1 MDIFSLTDNKF
12 IPQLNSVDN
21 VFIQQ
26 LYMLALNSAKNMKM
40 VGVVTDNFLSSRGDL
55 NTNSLSNGSVLNI
68 CMLSPLTNREKY
80 GTIVEEI
87 AHYRWSKLNLNDDKE
102 YWKERTTLLFL
113 DYILSSCLCYVEVY
127 ENGSSSGKKANS
139 VDKFYATRNRFI
151 AARVAGIEDTETSKY
166 VNYLTP
172 VLSDYR
178 MSSLRVLKLN
188 RQKKGFKITQPRS
201 AINFNKAVKVTPL
214 FFIDAFVRGI
224 TPVMKDNMVKFK
236 YIKDNGQEREL
247 ITTLSESIF
256 EKYYDK
262 TYAENVIKQCEM
274 KIDRGYMKVPE
285 LGCSKYDETGLR
297 ALNLSRIT
305 NIEVVND
312 FDSSYIDVD
321 FNSIIPTF
329 KATIEA
335 IHNEEIMGMIYQTLM
350 GENPQGKSLMDIR
363 SEILVYVDGRFAIG
377 TTTFQKELHN
387 YMVRYKMIFK
397 GYTGRPT
404 QMTMD
409 FSNGSFNLGLVSE

>member
-1 MDIFSLTDNKF
+1 
-12 IPQLNSVDN
+12 
-21 VFIQQ
+21 
-26 LYMLALNSAKNMKM
+26 MLALNSAKNMKM

-55 NTNSLSNGSVLNI
+55 NINSLSNGSVLNI

-87 AHYRWSKLNLNDDKE
+87 AHYRWSKLSLSDDKE

-127 ENGSSSGKKANS
+127 EDGSSSGKKANS

-151 AARVAGIEDTETSKY
+151 AARVAGIEDAETSKY

-285 LGCSKYDETGLR
+285 LGCSKYDDTGLR

-305 NIEVVND
+305 SIEVVND

-350 GENPQGKSLMDIR
+350 GESPQNKSLIDIR

-409 FSNGSFNLGLVSE
+409 FSNNSFNLGLVSE

>member
-1 MDIFSLTDNKF
+1 MDIYSLVGNKY

-21 VFIQQ
+21 QFIRQ
-26 LYMLALNSAKNMKM
+26 LYMLALNTAKNKKM
-40 VGVVTDNFLSSRGDL
+40 VGIVTENFLSSRGDL
-55 NTNSLSNGSVLNI
+55 SNTFGSSSSVLNI
-68 CMLSPLTNREKY
+68 CQLSPLVDKDNCSN
-80 GTIVEEI
+80 IVEDI
-87 AHYRWSKLNLNDDKE
+87 AKYRWDKLSFDFDKN
-102 YWKERTTLLFL
+102 YWKERSTLLFL

-127 ENGSSSGKKANS
+127 ENGSSAGKKTNN

-151 AARVAGIEDTETSKY
+151 AAGVANISENETSKY

-172 VLSDYR
+172 VLADYK

-214 FFIDAFVRGI
+214 FFISAFVQGI
-224 TPVMKDNMVKFK
+224 TPTMKDNIVKFK

-247 ITTLSESIF
+247 VTTLSKGIF
-256 EKYYDK
+256 AKYYGDE
-262 TYAENVIKQCEM
+262 YAENVIKQCEM

-305 NIEVVND
+305 SIEVVD
-312 FDSSYIDVD
+312 SFDDSYIDVD
-321 FNSIIPTF
+321 FSSIIPTF
-329 KATIEA
+329 KAVVEA
-335 IHNEEIMGMIYQTLM
+335 VHNKDVIGMIYQTLM
-350 GENPQGKSLMDIR
+350 NENPNDKSIFEMR
-363 SEILVYVDGRFAIG
+363 SEIMVFVDGRFAIG

-387 YMVRYKMIFK
+387 YMVRYNMIFK
-397 GYTGRPT
+397 GY
-404 QMTMD
+404 
-409 FSNGSFNLGLVSE
+409 NGKPNKLSLEMPDNFNLGIITE